1 MNENVEKALSR
12 NVRGSKK
19 KIPGS
24 VSFIPVY
31 TKNESGLLWAAT
43 RPPAKFL
50 LKPVQ

>member
-1 MNENVEKALSR
+1 MNENVGKTLSR
-12 NVRGSKK
+12 NVRDSKK

-24 VSFIPVY
+24 VPFFPVY
-31 TKNESGLLWAAT
+31 TKNEPGLLWAAT

>member
-12 NVRGSKK
+12 NVRGNKK

-31 TKNESGLLWAAT
+31 TKNEPGLLWAAT